1 MNEEIKS
8 IFNRWDTFQSFE
20 KDVMIINY
28 LADGKEHRQKEI
40 VDTISPPGSYSPPMA
55 PPTVKKHLYKLV
67 KKGIIKES
75 RKFRGT
81 YYMDDPPSFSKIV
94 KALLGEPV
102 YEALLNEWV
111 KGFSDYEK
119 REEWLRS
126 EEDHRRYE

>member
-1 MNEEIKS
+1 
-8 IFNRWDTFQSFE
+8 
-20 KDVMIINY
+20 MIINY

-40 VDTISPPGSYSPPMA
+40 IDELCCGYGENTMA
-55 PPTVKKHLYKLV
+55 PVTVKKHLYKLI